1 MDLTGFT
8 AFDFSEGTPYV
19 SFTKN
24 GVTFSKAVTL
34 KLGKPE
40 YVRLLI
46 NSSTKQIALQT
57 CAKNDDKAVQFY
69 KPKKS
74 GVLSVRWNARDLLST
89 FQRLLGTDFESTGC
103 RADGVL
109 VDPAIML
116 FDLNNPK
123 PLV

>member
-1 MDLTGFT
+1 MDFTGFT

-40 YVRLLI
+40 CVRLMI
-46 NSSTKQIALQT
+46 NSDTKQIALQV
-57 CAKNDDKAVQFY
+57 CGRNADKAVQFY
-69 KPKKS
+69 KQKKS

-89 FQRLLGTDFESTGC
+89 FQRLLDTDFESNGC

-109 VDPAIML
+109 VEPTIML
-116 FDLNNPK
+116 FDLSNPK